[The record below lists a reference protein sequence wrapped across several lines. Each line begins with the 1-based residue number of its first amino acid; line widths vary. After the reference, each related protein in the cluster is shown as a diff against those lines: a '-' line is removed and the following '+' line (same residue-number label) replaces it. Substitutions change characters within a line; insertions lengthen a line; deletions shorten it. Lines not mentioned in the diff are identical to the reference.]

1 MGKTFAKKHAADSAN
16 APGKGEIT
24 TVGCLAQ
31 NSSSCEDEK
40 MSKPNKE
47 KAKPPHTGEH
57 EKISRLCE
65 GIIALVTILAPLRQ
79 NSISISNSRWKSCW
93 PASTTHYLKNWTES
107 SNTRCCWR
115 HYSSRCCWM
124 NLKASNIRCW
134 MSWRGS
140 SHYSI
145 RCSMTRRPKR
155 KMAPTQR
162 RPSHMMRTTPPDQPL
177 PKPLQIVSF
186 KQIPPDWID
195 PFSPYL
201 STEKS
206 LSRV

>member
-1 MGKTFAKKHAADSAN
+1 MRGHNRPGNHLGPIKEAKS
-16 APGKGEIT
+16 
-24 TVGCLAQ
+24 L
-31 NSSSCEDEK
+31 S
-40 MSKPNKE
+40 M
-47 KAKPPHTGEH
+47 
-57 EKISRLCE
+57 
-65 GIIALVTILAPLRQ
+65 
-79 NSISISNSRWKSCW
+79 SNSRWKSCW

-115 HYSSRCCWM
+115 HYSIHCCSMKLLVNSSRCYWM
-124 NLKASNIRCW
+124 NSKASNIHCW

-145 RCSMTRRPKR
+145 RCSMTRRPKK

-162 RPSHMMRTTPPDQPL
+162 KPPHMMRTTPPDQPL

-206 LSRV
+206 LSTV